1 MIGSTIDIII
11 SVLLI
16 IGGIVIGVIFFWL
29 SQDGKDS
36 RAGTQLE
43 ANSKKSNASNV
54 PQKVDYPREDVQK
67 FMEFDKIEDDMI
79 IQEKGNRFVMAIKCQ
94 GINYDLM
101 SENEMLA
108 VEEGFSN
115 FLNTLKYPIQLYV
128 QARSLNLEESI
139 NTYKD
144 RIMSLRDEYIRTENS
159 TGAAKRSGNLTSQQ
173 RQALDFE
180 LKKKRV
186 LLEYGTD
193 IVNYVEKMSLNRN
206 ILQRKYYIVVSYHTS
221 ELGMATNFTKEEAHD
236 LAYSELYTRCRSIA
250 GALAPCGVQTSIMNS
265 MELAEMLYVAYNRD
279 ESDIYNIRKAVDNG
293 FYRLYSTAQDVLE
306 KKQIAIDNAVKEK
319 AIEEAETALKNA
331 MNRLKDKN
339 GLTYEEQQEDS
350 AKAQAMQLIIENSD
364 QFDQD
369 VVDDALIDLNSQMHV
384 PVMDEDEV
392 NVLSERETST
402 VDQVVNSINSS
413 TEEKSKV
420 DNVNVGNTENTKYHN
435 DDAVKETVILGDDK
449 ISTKQKDA
457 ISDIDGLVN
466 NSSNNDDSLV

>member
-1 MIGSTIDIII
+1 MIGGNPLD
-11 SVLLI
+11 LLI
-16 IGGIVIGVIFFWL
+16 WVAVILISAAAGALFLFL
-29 SQDGKDS
+29 YQDGKES
-36 RAGTQLE
+36 RVGNQLE
-43 ANSKKSNASNV
+43 ANSNKNAQKGSKS
-54 PQKVDYPREDVQK
+54 KVDYPREDVQN

-79 IQEKGNRFVMAIKCQ
+79 IQDKGNRFVMAIKCQ

-139 NTYKD
+139 NSYKN
-144 RIMSLRDEYIRTENS
+144 RIGTLRDEYVRAENS
-159 TGAAKRSGNLTSQQ
+159 TGMAKRSGNLSAHEK
-173 RQALDFE
+173 QALDFE
-180 LKKKRV
+180 LKKKRI

-193 IVNYVEKMSLNRN
+193 IVNYVEKMSMNRN
-206 ILQRKYYIVVSYHTS
+206 ILQRKYYIVVSYHIS

-279 ESDIYNIRKAVDNG
+279 ESDIYNIRKALDNG

-319 AIEEAETALKNA
+319 AIAEAEQALQKA
-331 MNRLKDKN
+331 MNKLKDKN
-339 GLTYEEQQEDS
+339 GLSYEEQQEDS
-350 AKAQAMQLIIENSD
+350 AKAQAMQLIIDNSD
-364 QFDQD
+364 QFEQE

-384 PVMDEDEV
+384 PILEDSEVEILAADKTPSAVDE
-392 NVLSERETST
+392 
-402 VDQVVNSINSS
+402 VVNSINSS
-413 TEEKSKV
+413 DDEEPV
-420 DNVNVGNTENTKYHN
+420 TAGGIP
-435 DDAVKETVILGDDK
+435 DDDRLI
-449 ISTKQKDA
+449 
-457 ISDIDGLVN
+457 
-466 NSSNNDDSLV
+466 

>member
-1 MIGSTIDIII
+1 
-11 SVLLI
+11 
-16 IGGIVIGVIFFWL
+16 
-29 SQDGKDS
+29 
-36 RAGTQLE
+36 
-43 ANSKKSNASNV
+43 
-54 PQKVDYPREDVQK
+54 
-67 FMEFDKIEDDMI
+67 
-79 IQEKGNRFVMAIKCQ
+79 
-94 GINYDLM
+94 
-101 SENEMLA
+101 
-108 VEEGFSN
+108 
-115 FLNTLKYPIQLYV
+115 
-128 QARSLNLEESI
+128 
-139 NTYKD
+139 
-144 RIMSLRDEYIRTENS
+144 
-159 TGAAKRSGNLTSQQ
+159 
-173 RQALDFE
+173 
-180 LKKKRV
+180 
-186 LLEYGTD
+186 
-193 IVNYVEKMSLNRN
+193 
-206 ILQRKYYIVVSYHTS
+206 
-221 ELGMATNFTKEEAHD
+221 MATNFTKEEAHD

-457 ISDIDGLVN
+457 ISDIDGFVN

>member
-1 MIGSTIDIII
+1 MIESTIDIII

-29 SQDGKDS
+29 YQDGKDS